1 MVDLPDHIKNLEEA
15 RAYLLR
21 HGYSVDVANE
31 ELSNWT
37 PSGVEVVQPTPEPTP
52 EPELE
57 IEEDDEE
64 DEEWDEEDEEWD
76 DEEEE
81 EDDDDEEEDEE

>member
-21 HGYSVDVANE
+21 HGYSVDIANE
-31 ELSNWT
+31 ELSDWA
-37 PSGVEVVQPTPEPTP
+37 PSNVEVE

-57 IEEDDEE
+57 IDEDDEE
-64 DEEWDEEDEEWD
+64 EWDDEEWD
-76 DEEEE
+76 DEDDD
-81 EDDDDEEEDEE
+81 EDDDDEDDDEEEDEE